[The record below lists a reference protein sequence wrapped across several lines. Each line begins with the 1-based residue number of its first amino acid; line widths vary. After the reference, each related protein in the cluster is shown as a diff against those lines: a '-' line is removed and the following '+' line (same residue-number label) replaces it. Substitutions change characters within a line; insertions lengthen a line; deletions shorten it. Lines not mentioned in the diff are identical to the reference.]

1 LLLSFPVHHA
11 LLVSIVIT
19 ISIRSRVHNE
29 SLLQKVTD
37 GNAKGL
43 VQDHLDGVWS
53 PSHIAELLK
62 QILYLVMLFLQGVE
76 MSVAST
82 RRSL

>member
-1 LLLSFPVHHA
+1 METRRDLSK
-11 LLVSIVIT
+11 IT
-19 ISIRSRVHNE
+19 
-29 SLLQKVTD
+29 
-37 GNAKGL
+37 
-43 VQDHLDGVWS
+43 VWS